1 MLRCNGARLP
11 RRVDFHKPILR
22 DMADLG
28 ELLRM
33 IMTIA
38 CINDPLPCN
47 PSCLLLSS
55 APQSG
60 AGCAVCWVGSLPPSC
75 PVGIGSRHK

>member
-28 ELLRM
+28 EALMMACELLG
-33 IMTIA
+33 
-38 CINDPLPCN
+38 LPTMCR
-47 PSCLLLSS
+47 ST
-55 APQSG
+55 G
-60 AGCAVCWVGSLPPSC
+60 
-75 PVGIGSRHK
+75 R